1 MGKQNGWCPFGLR
14 LQIPV
19 SPLLWRFRS
28 TEPNCDSDAHVIIIA
43 HSGENTPCDS
53 DDSAYAHVFIIAHS
67 DAKCVA
73 LPPRPTAPRL
83 RGAPAVV
90 QAVHDIPKDF
100 STAHQVPL
108 DNETTHQVPS
118 VVPLGRTFVS
128 VSCTMSRA
136 LAKTRHAKQRAP
148 ELRFATLAKTRHD
161 PLQIRGPWYPA
172 R

>member
-1 MGKQNGWCPFGLR
+1 MLRSFGLR
-14 LQIPV
+14 L
-19 SPLLWRFRS
+19 WRKHAM
-28 TEPNCDSDAHVIIIA
+28 TPNCDFDAHVITIA
-43 HSGENTPCDS
+43 HIATLTLRLTPTSLPSPKNCDS

-90 QAVHDIPKDF
+90 QAVHDSPKDF

-136 LAKTRHAKQRAP
+136 QVKTRHAKQRAL

-161 PLQIRGPWYPA
+161 SLQIRRPWYPA

>member
-43 HSGENTPCDS
+43 HIAKTRHVQNCDS
-53 DDSAYAHVFIIAHS
+53 DENTSLS
-67 DAKCVA
+67 SP
-73 LPPRPTAPRL
+73 PPRPTAPRS

-136 LAKTRHAKQRAP
+136 LAKTRHAKQRAL
-148 ELRFATLAKTRHD
+148 ELRFANLAKTRHTHCRYEG
-161 PLQIRGPWYPA
+161 LGIRHGD
-172 R
+172 